1 MPYRYDLVTGK
12 NGFWE
17 NTDPAALAAQ
27 YGTPLYVYNE
37 RILRERC
44 REMRELVSYPNFH
57 VNYSAKAN
65 TNLTIL
71 RIAREEGLYV
81 DAMSLGEITVEE
93 AAGFDAKHIFF
104 ISNNVSREE
113 MAQVIHKRIYVGVD
127 SVSQLEMFGQLC
139 PGGKV
144 CVRLNTG
151 VGAGHSAAVV
161 TGGHETKFGI
171 DPDQYDDMKR
181 TADKYGLHL
190 TGINQHIGS
199 QFMTSDDFLEGTR
212 RLLEVCMQYPELE
225 TIDLGGGLGIPYH
238 KADGEGRLDLAALG
252 KALDKMFRDFAAA
265 YGREVE
271 FKLEPG
277 RYVVAECCVLLGRVH
292 DTKTVYENRFAGTD
306 LGFNVL
312 VRPVMYGSWHDV
324 EIYRADGDD
333 TGIRQVVSV
342 VGNIC
347 ESGDYLVTKREL
359 PEILEGDLI
368 GVMDAGA
375 YGYSMS
381 SNYNCRLRPAEVLIT
396 TNGEVKL
403 IRRRDR
409 LEDLLAGFETC

>member
-1 MPYRYDLVTGK
+1 MSYRYDLVTGK

-17 NTDPAALAAQ
+17 NTDPVRLADQ
-27 YGTPLYVYNE
+27 YGSPLYVYNE

-44 REMRELVSYPNFH
+44 REMRDLVDYPNFH

-65 TNLTIL
+65 TNLSLL
-71 RIAREEGLYV
+71 RIIREEGLYI
-81 DAMSLGEITVEE
+81 DAMSLGEIAIEE
-93 AAGFDAKHIFF
+93 AAEFDAKHIFF
-104 ISNNVSREE
+104 ISNNVSPEE
-113 MAQVIHKRIYVGVD
+113 MAEVIRKGIYVGVD

-151 VGAGHSAAVV
+151 VGAGHNAKVV

-171 DPDQYDDMKR
+171 DPELYDEMR
-181 TADKYGLHL
+181 RVSDKYGLHL

-199 QFMTSDDFLEGTR
+199 GFLTSEEFLEGTR
-212 RLLEVCMQYPELE
+212 RLLEVCMDYPELE
-225 TIDLGGGLGIPYH
+225 TIDLGGGFGIPYH
-238 KADGEGRLDLAALG
+238 KADGQDRLDLAPLGEALS
-252 KALDKMFRDFAAA
+252 KMFKEFAAA
-265 YGREVE
+265 YGRKVE
-271 FKLEPG
+271 IKIEPG
-277 RYVVAECCVLLGRVH
+277 RYIVAECCVLLGTVY

-312 VRPVMYGSWHDV
+312 VRPVMYDAWHDV
-324 EIYRADGDD
+324 EIYRPNGED
-333 TGIRQVVSV
+333 TGKRQVVSV

-347 ESGDYLVTKREL
+347 ESGDAIAPKREL
-359 PEILEGDLI
+359 PEILKGDLI

-381 SNYNCRLRPAEVLIT
+381 SNYNSRLRPAEVLIT
-396 TNGEVKL
+396 TEGEVKL